1 MRYHGGMQL
10 VEAAQGEPEMVNS
23 LLGASLI
30 GLAVLASASSR
41 GQSKNGID
49 ICSANLDY
57 EVLYGVA

>member
-1 MRYHGGMQL
+1 MQL

-23 LLGASLI
+23 LLGANLI